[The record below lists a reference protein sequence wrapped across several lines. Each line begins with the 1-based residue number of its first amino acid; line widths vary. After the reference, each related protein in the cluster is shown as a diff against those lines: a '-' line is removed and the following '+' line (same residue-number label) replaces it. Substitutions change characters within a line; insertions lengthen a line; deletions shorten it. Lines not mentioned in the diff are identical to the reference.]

1 MALIYMFELIFNALY
16 YSSGGRMWGMSHS
29 MPTGMVSNFGLIT
42 QGPMYVEYSMI
53 DIEFS

>member
-1 MALIYMFELIFNALY
+1 MFELIFNALY